1 MTILRPIREDELELI
16 MNWRMMPEITK
27 YMYTDPVLT
36 LESQQKWF
44 HLLKERKDII
54 PFMIEVDG
62 VPSGV
67 LNITDIDYTNKRCTW
82 GYYVAVQE
90 KRSLALAMALEWNLY
105 DYVFDVMGLNKLE
118 GEIFSFN
125 KGVLRIHQMCG
136 SQIEGVLK
144 QHICKNGEF
153 YDVTVT
159 GILKSDWEQIRGKY
173 QYEKISFILSEDYKE
188 DELKASLDYK
198 TV

>member
-1 MTILRPIREDELELI
+1 MTILRPIHEDELEMI
-16 MNWRMMPEITK
+16 MNWRMLPEITK

-36 LESQQKWF
+36 LDSQRQWF
-44 HLLKERKDII
+44 DSLKNRTDII

-62 VPSGV
+62 GPCGT
-67 LNITDIDYTNKRCTW
+67 LTITDIDYVNRRCSW

-90 KRSLALAMALEWNLY
+90 KRSLPLALALEWNLY
-105 DYVFDVMGLNKLE
+105 DYVFDVLDMNKLT

-136 SQIEGVLK
+136 SEIEGVLK
-144 QHICKNGEF
+144 QHICKNGIF

-159 GILKSDWEQIRGKY
+159 GILKGTWSELRQKRS
-173 QYEKISFILSEDYKE
+173 YEKIPFYT
-188 DELKASLDYK
+188 A
-198 TV
+198 